1 MVVCVCNNVSTNTI
15 NNDYIDKNK
24 SVDDLIID
32 TGATTCCGKCANYI
46 NCMFSEKVLLV
57 CTENSCISGEI

>member
-1 MVVCVCNNVSTNTI
+1 MVVCVCNNVSANTI

-32 TGATTCCGKCANYI
+32 TGATMCCGKCANYI

-57 CTENSCISGEI
+57 PSLQLDF